1 MAATKTLDKVREELT
16 CAVCQELYS
25 IPKTLPCLHTFCA
38 ACLKAYGAARAKHR
52 PNNNQK
58 LVECPTCRGTTEN
71 ENGVDGITTNFVY
84 ANLVDH
90 LKIHIQLE
98 SEEVVR
104 CGKCDESIAAPAIE
118 FCYDC
123 SSPLC
128 DFCLKMHERVKDL
141 QSHKHCSL
149 KEIKTKGATEIPVK
163 TSIQA
168 VSLCQKH
175 NTELKWFCLKCDT
188 VICGDCTVR
197 DHRDHACEFIKDI
210 VTVEKATMQKQLV
223 NLEEKLK
230 TMNETSVKVQNC
242 KEALELLHAEK
253 SDQIEKIK
261 AKCIEEIERQSTN
274 LQAQVD
280 LHFQEKLKQV
290 EPHIKELYLDQQQIT
305 GAMDFIRTTLA
316 NANDIQLLSS
326 KKDLKARCE
335 TLLSMENKND
345 VDVQSTLQLIEIPI
359 PDCIKQMAKLS
370 EKTYAPMSTIEGL
383 EAKANVVQGE
393 EIVLKV
399 QAADSAG
406 NIVYHGGNLCTAQVT
421 CQVHTLGKDDKY
433 HPEVDDNQN
442 GTYSVHYIPRYPGKN
457 KVSIKFGEV
466 NVKGSPFEVDI
477 ARNYSD
483 VKLEPA
489 IFTISNASP
498 WGLAMFA
505 DHTMAV
511 SASDNKVHIID
522 VAANEEVRVI
532 QSNFSRPYAMAVDT
546 QGDLWVSDREAH
558 NVHKFKPNGEKLLQF
573 GCKGVIGGQ
582 FMHPRGIAIHPTS
595 KQVYVSDMKNNRI
608 QIFSPEGTY
617 VGQFGSRGEGEGLFN
632 LPAGICFNRNEQLV
646 VCDDHNCRLQVFDA
660 NGAYVNMLGTSAK
673 KGLLCSPIAVS
684 CDIYGRYIVTE
695 FGSHSISFLDPGGNI
710 LNSIRTVGS
719 GCGPFVHPR
728 GVTVDSF
735 GYVYVADNENM
746 RIVRF

>member
-1 MAATKTLDKVREELT
+1 MAATKTLDKVKEELT
-16 CAVCQELYS
+16 CAVCTELFTE
-25 IPKTLPCLHTFCA
+25 PKTLPCLHTFCA
-38 ACLKAYGAARAKHR
+38 ACLQGYGKARAKHR
-52 PNNNQK
+52 PDNSPK
-58 LVECPTCRGTTEN
+58 IVECPTCRRTTEN

-90 LKIHIQLE
+90 LKIHNKLSE
-98 SEEVVR
+98 EEVVL
-104 CGKCDESIAAPAIE
+104 CGKCDESIAAPAVA

-128 DFCLKMHERVKDL
+128 DFCTKMHERVTNL
-141 QSHKHCSL
+141 RSHRYCSL
-149 KEIKTKGATEIPVK
+149 KEIKGATEISAKPAIQPVP
-163 TSIQA
+163 
-168 VSLCQKH
+168 LCQKH
-175 NTELKWFCLKCDT
+175 NTELKWFCLKCET

-197 DHRDHACEFIKDI
+197 DHKDHACEFIKDI
-210 VTVEKATMQKQLV
+210 VTVEKAMMEKQLV
-223 NLEEKLK
+223 SLEEKLK
-230 TMNETSVKVQNC
+230 TLNECSVKVQNC
-242 KEALELLHAEK
+242 KEAVELLHAEK
-253 SDQIEKIK
+253 SDQLEKIK
-261 AKCIEEIERQSTN
+261 AKCIRKFEE
-274 LQAQVD
+274 QAQDLQSQVD
-280 LHFQEKLKQV
+280 HHFQEKLKQI

-305 GAMDFIRTTLA
+305 GTMDFIRTNLA
-316 NANDIQLLSS
+316 NATEIQLLSC

-335 TLLSMENKND
+335 TLLSMETKHD
-345 VDVQSTLQLIEIPI
+345 VDAESTLQLIEIP
-359 PDCIKQMAKLS
+359 DCVKQMAKLS
-370 EKTYAPMSTIEGL
+370 EKTYAPMSTIEGIDGR
-383 EAKANVVQGE
+383 KHIIQGAE
-393 EIVLKV
+393 VVLKI

-406 NIVYHGGNLCTAQVT
+406 NVVYHGGNLCTAQVN
-421 CQVHTLGKDDKY
+421 CHVQTLGKEDRYNPD
-433 HPEVDDNQN
+433 VIDNHN
-442 GTYSVHYIPRYPGKN
+442 GTYSVHYTPRYPGKN
-457 KVSIKFGEV
+457 KVSIKFGDV
-466 NVKGSPFEVDI
+466 HVKDSPFEVEV

-511 SASDNKVHIID
+511 SASDNKIHIID

-558 NVHKFKPNGEKLLQF
+558 NVHKFKSNGEKLLQF
-573 GCKGVIGGQ
+573 GNKGVIGGQ

-595 KQVYVSDMKNNRI
+595 KKVYISDMKNNRI

-632 LPAGICFNRNEQLV
+632 LPAGICFNRHEQLV

-660 NGAYVNMLGTSAK
+660 NGAYVHMLGTSAK

-684 CDIYGRYIVTE
+684 CDLYGRYIVTE
-695 FGSHSISFLDPGGNI
+695 FGSHSISFLDPEGNI
-710 LNSIRTVGS
+710 LNSVRTVGN
-719 GCGPFVHPR
+719 GFGPFVHPR
-728 GVTVDSF
+728 GVTVDNY

-746 RIVRF
+746 RIIRF